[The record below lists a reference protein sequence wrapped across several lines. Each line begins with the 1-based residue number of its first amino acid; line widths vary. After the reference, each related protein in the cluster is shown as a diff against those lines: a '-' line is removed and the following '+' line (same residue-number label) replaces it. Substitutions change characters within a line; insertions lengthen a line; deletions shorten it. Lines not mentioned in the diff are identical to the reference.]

1 MAAETDS
8 KVRVQCFSVHSPTKE
23 DENMETCDSDDFDL
37 EIHCNALESDD
48 IAISTTIPTEN
59 GGDVLGDC
67 VSVSEDIDQ
76 TEQIGDGRGNVGMEF
91 SVPKNYE
98 VDLRDVIDTGRIV
111 LPSNLSE
118 TTPVDKA
125 ARAIAV
131 CLREVSE

>member
-8 KVRVQCFSVHSPTKE
+8 KVQAFSVHSPTKE
-23 DENMETCDSDDFDL
+23 EENMETYDSDDFDL
-37 EIHCNALESDD
+37 EIHCNSLETED
-48 IAISTTIPTEN
+48 IAISTNTAVVN
-59 GGDVLGDC
+59 GGGILDDS

-76 TEQIGDGRGNVGMEF
+76 TDQIGDSRGDVEMEF
-91 SVPKNYE
+91 SMPKNYG
-98 VDLRDVIDTGRIV
+98 VDLRDLIDTGRIV

-131 CLREVSE
+131 CLREVCGG